1 MAEPQP
7 RHEASP
13 SPAPDS
19 GDAAGGAQVGGP
31 LKTAAEVV
39 ASRLTE
45 TVEEGR
51 ATAQGAG
58 GDVPVPEGEQ
68 ITGDVAGV
76 IRRYPAAS
84 MLMALGMGL
93 GIGLLVGRSLGTP
106 TRTPAEA
113 RGPDG
118 PLDAPRETD
127 ASFEEIER

>member
-13 SPAPDS
+13 STAPDVR
-19 GDAAGGAQVGGP
+19 DADGGTQIAAP
-31 LKTAAEVV
+31 LKTAAEVA

-58 GDVPVPEGEQ
+58 RDMPVQGRDL

-84 MLMALGMGL
+84 VLIAVGIGL
-93 GIGLLVGRSLGTP
+93 GIGLLVGRS
-106 TRTPAEA
+106 
-113 RGPDG
+113 RGKATTAAG
-118 PLDAPRETD
+118 A
-127 ASFEEIER
+127 

>member
-7 RHEASP
+7 RHGDSP

-19 GDAAGGAQVGGP
+19 RDAEGTQLGGP

-39 ASRLTE
+39 AARLTE
-45 TVEEGR
+45 TVAEER

-58 GDVPVPEGEQ
+58 GDMPVQGGEQ
-68 ITGDVAGV
+68 ITGDVADM

-93 GIGLLVGRSLGTP
+93 GLGLLVGR
-106 TRTPAEA
+106 R
-113 RGPDG
+113 RGQAITAAG
-118 PLDAPRETD
+118 E
-127 ASFEEIER
+127 